1 MRIYFVFSA
10 FTSRPFPYWQI
21 IKLLHIYLKYVCML
35 PPSVNIIN
43 VNQILICTSQIQ
55 DILVCLNT
63 LNGTF
68 ETKVEK

>member
-1 MRIYFVFSA
+1 
-10 FTSRPFPYWQI
+10 
-21 IKLLHIYLKYVCML
+21 ML